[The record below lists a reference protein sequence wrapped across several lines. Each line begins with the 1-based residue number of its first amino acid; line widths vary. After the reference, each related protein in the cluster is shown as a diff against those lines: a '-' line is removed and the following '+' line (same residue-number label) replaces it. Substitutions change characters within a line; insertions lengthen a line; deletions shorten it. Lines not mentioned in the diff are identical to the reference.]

1 MSAETGNVTFHTVF
15 MGYQKA
21 EVDDYV
27 ARAESELDI
36 QEKRQGKWEEE
47 IEAQKREIQ
56 QLNNALE
63 AERSEKQA
71 LLEKQRRMSR
81 EKDDIQE
88 QLEQSVKK
96 YEQLKNEYGEYR
108 NRMEADGA
116 DPKIIQ
122 DAILNAQRMSDIV
135 LVEAQQK
142 AQEIREKASV
152 QKQKLEE
159 EGKQLVEEAK
169 IQAQQVT
176 DAAALKCDKLQKEYD
191 RILLDVTGFKAE
203 LMKMYRKHM
212 ALLAELPQKEIVEV
226 DETKQIP
233 LSEEEQG

>member
-1 MSAETGNVTFHTVF
+1 MSLTNGNVTFHTAF

-56 QLNNALE
+56 QLNNAIE
-63 AERSEKQA
+63 AERREKQE
-71 LLEKQRRMSR
+71 LLDKQNRMRREMDS
-81 EKDDIQE
+81 IQE
-88 QLEQSVKK
+88 ELNQSVKK
-96 YEQLKNEYGEYR
+96 YENLQGEYEDYR

-135 LVEAQQK
+135 IVEAQQK
-142 AQEIREKASV
+142 AQEIREKASSDKR
-152 QKQKLEE
+152 QLEE
-159 EGKQLVEEAK
+159 EGKQLVENAKTEAQRVK
-169 IQAQQVT
+169 DEAE
-176 DAAALKCDKLQKEYD
+176 LKCDKLQKEYD

-226 DETKQIP
+226 EEAKQI
-233 LSEEEQG
+233 SISKEE